1 MGSAPTSRAEQRRRT
16 QDRILEAA
24 RGLFAEHGYDRTT
37 IRAIATEAKTDPGLV
52 MRYFESKEKLFA
64 QVAVVGRH
72 EPVGGSPEQVAE
84 LLLAALGAKVAAE
97 PVGALAAVRSMF
109 THPEAAKE
117 VREAMLAE
125 QRHAA
130 ETITGEDAA
139 LRTGLIGALTLGTV
153 IGRYLLGLDGL
164 RDAPSDKIM
173 ALLRQ
178 SFHSII
184 HGDPEPDPTG
194 HSQEIENRAKPA
206 TRPTGQEPGT
216 INRTG

>member
-1 MGSAPTSRAEQRRRT
+1 MGSAPASRAEQRRRT

-139 LRTGLIGALTLGTV
+139 LRTGLIGALTLGT
-153 IGRYLLGLDGL
+153 
-164 RDAPSDKIM
+164 
-173 ALLRQ
+173 
-178 SFHSII
+178 
-184 HGDPEPDPTG
+184 
-194 HSQEIENRAKPA
+194 
-206 TRPTGQEPGT
+206 
-216 INRTG
+216 

>member
-1 MGSAPTSRAEQRRRT
+1 M
-16 QDRILEAA
+16 AA
-24 RGLFAEHGYDRTT
+24 RRLFGEHGYDRTT
-37 IRAIATEAKTDPGLV
+37 IRAIAAEAETDPGLV

-64 QVAVVGRH
+64 RVAVVEPH
-72 EPVGGSPEQVAE
+72 EPLGGTPEEIAE
-84 LLLAALGAKVAAE
+84 LLLAALGAKVTTE
-97 PVGALAAVRSMF
+97 PVGALAALRSMF

-125 QRHAA
+125 QRQAA
-130 ETITGEDAA
+130 EAIPEEDAA

-164 RDAPSDKIM
+164 RDAPPDRIT

-184 HGDPEPDPTG
+184 HGDPEPDPPSVIDHT
-194 HSQEIENRAKPA
+194 A
-206 TRPTGQEPGT
+206 
-216 INRTG
+216 